1 MFLIGL
7 MVALPFLGGFL
18 VTYILGH
25 ILQKRRY
32 RAIPISL
39 GILVTAIVAF
49 ARIDGWQSEVS
60 PLTQLLLVPGIP
72 FLFFF
77 LGCFLGNALYHKLW
91 DPKIK

>member
-18 VTYILGH
+18 VTYLIGH
-25 ILQKRRY
+25 IFQKRRF

-39 GILVTAIVAF
+39 GILVAGIVIYT
-49 ARIDGWQSEVS
+49 RIGGWQSDIS

-91 DPKIK
+91 NPKVK